1 MNEAQLTQIASN
13 AMIMTAQLALPFLL
27 TSLAIGLVVSI
38 FQSVTQIQEMTL
50 TFVPKLVGIALILTV
65 AGHWMLS
72 DMVGYTQNL
81 YGQASSLLGG

>member
-1 MNEAQLTQIASN
+1 MNEAQLTQMAAD
-13 AMIMTAQLALPFLL
+13 AMVMTAKLALPFLI

-50 TFVPKLVGIALILTV
+50 TFVPKLIGVAVILTV

-81 YGQASSLLGG
+81 YGNAGSLLGG